1 MKQYKQMVY
10 PCYPSNP
17 DKCLKL
23 LRKILFETNN
33 KSIKPRNVKDNRRN
47 TMWNKTTDTSKI
59 GNYVYGLAIPVY
71 GSTYIIKYVGQASS
85 GNINRCFQH
94 GEEAKKYLAGGGTS
108 NVKKVEMINYF
119 ASNRDLEIVIL
130 AHRVPD
136 NQLDT
141 MENIYRQMADYG
153 ALLFTINQDEIVF
166 EENLTNRASTSN
178 NKLTA
183 GTMVVKPMTVE
194 QINKEYGRK
203 VYLKSEEI
211 ADKLGSKK
219 DILYVLNR
227 PGIQNGYIGWWR
239 FGQASL
245 KSVDWIVCIGN
256 NDLIEYVFS
265 ANDISFE
272 TRDCPDKSGKI
283 VKKKGFK
290 AAGLHNYIDI
300 LKPLDGDPC
309 FDVNGKGWNPYGN
322 AFTYHSHLIR

>member
-1 MKQYKQMVY
+1 
-10 PCYPSNP
+10 
-17 DKCLKL
+17 
-23 LRKILFETNN
+23 
-33 KSIKPRNVKDNRRN
+33 
-47 TMWNKTTDTSKI
+47 MWNKTTDTSKI
-59 GNYVYGLAIPVY
+59 GNYVYGLAVPVY

-85 GNINRCFQH
+85 GNNRCFQH
-94 GEEAKKYLAGGGTS
+94 REEAKGYLVGRGTS

-130 AHRVPD
+130 AHQVPD

-153 ALLFTINQDEIVF
+153 ALLFTINQDEIVD
-166 EENLTNRASTSN
+166 ENNLTNKASTYN
-178 NKLTA
+178 NRLTA

-227 PGIQNGYIGWWR
+227 PGIQADGYIGWWR

-265 ANDISFE
+265 ANAISFE

-309 FDVNGKGWNPYGN
+309 FDVNCKGWNPYGN